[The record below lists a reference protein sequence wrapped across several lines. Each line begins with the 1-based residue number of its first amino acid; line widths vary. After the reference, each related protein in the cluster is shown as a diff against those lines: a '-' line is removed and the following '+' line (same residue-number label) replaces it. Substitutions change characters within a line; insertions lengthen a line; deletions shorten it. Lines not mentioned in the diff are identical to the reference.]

1 MIKKCMV
8 LAIICVLTGASF
20 WLIFNEFQTKTSTQ
34 LTVVLP
40 LGPSNASTIMLRPLL
55 LVFPFLLALTILG
68 IYNFLRTVKTPVII
82 KVVGEHPLG
91 IEGIHEKLKVLSD
104 DEKLIISAVT
114 KNEGKILQKEL
125 TSITKLPGYK
135 VSRIINRLE
144 GLGVITR
151 EKYGMTNIIHLKFEP
166 KKMPEL

>member
-1 MIKKCMV
+1 MV
-8 LAIICVLTGASF
+8 LAIICVLTVASF
-20 WLIFNEFQTKTSTQ
+20 WLIFNEFQTKTNTQ

-40 LGPSNASTIMLRPLL
+40 LSPINASTLMLRPLL

-68 IYNFLRTVKTPVII
+68 IYNFLRTVKIPVII

-91 IEGIHEKLKVLSD
+91 IEGIHERLKVLSD
-104 DEKLIISAVT
+104 DEKLIISAVS

-125 TSITKLPGYK
+125 TSITKLPSYK

-144 GLGVITR
+144 GLGVIAR